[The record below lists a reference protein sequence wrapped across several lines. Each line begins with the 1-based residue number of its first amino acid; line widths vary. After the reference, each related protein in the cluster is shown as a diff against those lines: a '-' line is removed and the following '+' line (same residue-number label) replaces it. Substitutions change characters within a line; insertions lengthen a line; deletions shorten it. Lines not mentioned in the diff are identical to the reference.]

1 VSAPRPNEPPDPA
14 GQAVDP
20 ADRTDTPGTAPS
32 GGVIELRLYVAGQTA
47 ACVRAVDNLNRLC
60 EEHLAGQY
68 RVELIDLTENPA
80 QARGDEIIAV
90 PTLVRK
96 FPPPLRRII
105 GDLSNTDRVLA
116 ELRLR
121 SDDRTSP

>member
-1 VSAPRPNEPPDPA
+1 VSAPRPNEPPGPA

-20 ADRTDTPGTAPS
+20 ADQTDTPAPAPS
-32 GGVIELRLYVAGQTA
+32 GGLIDLWLYVAGQTA
-47 ACVRAVDNLNRLC
+47 ACVRAVDNLYRLC
-60 EEHLAGQY
+60 GEHLSGQY

-80 QARGDEIIAV
+80 QARVDEIIAV

-96 FPPPLRRII
+96 YPPPLRRVI

-121 SDDRTSP
+121 SEDRTSS

>member
-1 VSAPRPNEPPDPA
+1 
-14 GQAVDP
+14 
-20 ADRTDTPGTAPS
+20 
-32 GGVIELRLYVAGQTA
+32 VIELRLYVAGPTA

-80 QARGDEIIAV
+80 QARVDEIIAV

-96 FPPPLRRII
+96 YPPPLRRII